1 MSRGKHWTNKEKARV
16 SAMLAIN
23 LKPKDMAMHV
33 DRTPHAITLYVTKH
47 PEIRN
52 TAAMLELLDA
62 EIRKERAGPE
72 ATPVQEKPQ
81 KPQRQSDVARWL
93 LSQLLSAKTSLAESG
108 TQSEV
113 NHAG

>member
-1 MSRGKHWTNKEKARV
+1 MPRGKHWTNKEKARV

-62 EIRKERAGPE
+62 EIKKEMAGPE
-72 ATPVQEKPQ
+72 ATPVQEKTPQ
-81 KPQRQSDVARWL
+81 APAPKPRRKMVAKPTVVRKNIFGRIWD
-93 LSQLLSAKTSLAESG
+93 AIRG
-108 TQSEV
+108 
-113 NHAG
+113 